1 MERQVAQLVSR
12 GMSNK
17 DTAAQCR
24 VSPRTV
30 AFHPRN
36 IFTKAWVTSRGEL
49 TQLDPTY
56 SGRLPQL
63 GASRGSARTRLAR
76 RPK

>member
-1 MERQVAQLVSR
+1 
-12 GMSNK
+12 MSNK

-36 IFTKAWVTSRGEL
+36 IFTKPWVTSRGEL
-49 TQLDPTY
+49 TQLDPTTA
-56 SGRLPQL
+56 P
-63 GASRGSARTRLAR
+63 ASRSCGPRAVQQDSS
-76 RPK
+76 RPPAEMITVP